1 MKRNSH
7 FLKFLLVSFLILS
20 TASIFAKGG
29 QGIAYYKAG
38 FPQVAKPL
46 LLSDL
51 TADSASIAES
61 CYYLGNIYFG
71 ENLAD
76 SAAYYYNKG
85 LSVFPMNS
93 LNTVG
98 LAMLKMKTNLVE
110 ADQNIATALK
120 LKGNKKNIELIIA
133 IANAY
138 LVNGLFEQATEYQ
151 EKAKQLKGKYAGVYV
166 LLGDIMLAKKDI
178 GNACSNYEQA
188 ILFDSQN
195 KEAYIKYARA
205 YKGVN
210 PALSIEKLGVLK
222 EKDPSFLLVDKEL
235 ADIYYT
241 MNKFDEA
248 VKHYEIYMQSGNSDS
263 QVKTK
268 YAMTLFFKQDFA
280 KSLEIAQLGL
290 VKSPRNPAFNRLA
303 MYNNV
308 ALKKYD
314 EGLKYADLL
323 FNKSDKAEIS
333 YFDYTYYGQALKET
347 KQFDLAIAQYE
358 KAFKLDSTKND
369 LNKEIANMSYEK
381 KDTLKGIAS
390 YEKYLGALS
399 AEKRN
404 GDVLFPFGK
413 ILYGYAASRPA
424 SDLELKK
431 STLIKA
437 DTIFAQIALLE
448 PIGYRANYW
457 RARVN
462 FAMDPENTQDL
473 AKNFYEKT
481 LALVEQKNL
490 ELVESKQQPKF
501 NPIVI
506 ECSRFLGF
514 YYYVKKDF
522 TQSKVYWNKIL
533 LIEPNNDVAKKA
545 ISGIDNPKGKK

>member
-1 MKRNSH
+1 MKRTSL
-7 FLKFLLVSFLILS
+7 FLKIVFVSVLALS
-20 TASIFAKGG
+20 AVTIYADGR
-29 QGIAYYKAG
+29 QGISYYKAG
-38 FPQVAKPL
+38 VPQVAKPL
-46 LLSDL
+46 LLSEL
-51 TADSASIAES
+51 SADSVTIAET

-71 ENLAD
+71 ENLPD

-85 LSVFPMNS
+85 LSAYPLNS
-93 LNTVG
+93 LNSVG
-98 LAMLKMKTNLVE
+98 LSMLKMKTNLVE
-110 ADQNIATALK
+110 ADQNITAVLK

-138 LVNGLFEQATEYQ
+138 LVNDLVDQAVVYQ

-188 ILFDSQN
+188 ILFDAQN

-210 PALSIEKLGVLK
+210 PALSIEKLNVLK

-248 VKHYEIYMQSGNSDS
+248 VKYYENYMQSGNSDG

-280 KSLEIAQLGL
+280 KSLEVAQLGL
-290 VKSPRNPAFNRLA
+290 VKAPRNPAFNRLA

-333 YFDYTYYGQALKET
+333 YFDYTYYGQALRES
-347 KQFDLAIAQYE
+347 KQYDLAIAQYE
-358 KAFKLDSTKND
+358 KALSLDTTKTD
-369 LNKEIANMSYEK
+369 LHKEIALMCYEK
-381 KDTLKGIAS
+381 ADTLKGIAS
-390 YEKYLGALS
+390 YEKYLGFLAP
-399 AEKRN
+399 EKRT
-404 GDVLFPFGK
+404 GDVLLPLGK
-413 ILYGYAASRPA
+413 IYYGYASSRPA
-424 SDLELKK
+424 AALDVKK
-431 STLIKA
+431 ALLIKA
-437 DTIFAQIALLE
+437 DTIFSEIARLE
-448 PIGYRANYW
+448 PVGYRGNYW

-473 AKNFYEKT
+473 AKSYYERT
-481 LALVEQKNL
+481 LALVE
-490 ELVESKQQPKF
+490 SKADPRF
-501 NPIVI
+501 NPIII

-514 YYYVKKDF
+514 YHYMKKDF

-545 ISGIDNPKGKK
+545 IAGIDNPKGKK

>member
-7 FLKFLLVSFLILS
+7 FLKFLLVSVLILS
-20 TASIFAKGG
+20 TTSIFANER

-46 LLSDL
+46 LLSEL
-51 TADSASIAES
+51 SADSATIAET

-71 ENLAD
+71 ENFPD
-76 SAAYYYNKG
+76 SAAYFYNKG
-85 LSVFPMNS
+85 LSVYPLNA

-98 LAMLKMKTNLVE
+98 LSMLKMKSNLAE
-110 ADQNIATALK
+110 ADQNIAAVLK

-138 LVNGLFEQATEYQ
+138 LVNGLLDQAVVYQ

-210 PALSIEKLGVLK
+210 PTLSIEKLGVLK

-280 KSLEIAQLGL
+280 KSLEIAQLGI

-314 EGLKYADLL
+314 EGLKFADLL

-333 YFDYTYYGQALKET
+333 YFDHTYYGQALRET
-347 KQFDLAIAQYE
+347 KQYDLAIAQYE
-358 KAFKLDSTKND
+358 QAFKLDSTKND
-369 LNKEIANMSYEK
+369 LNKEIALMCYEK
-381 KDTLKGIAS
+381 ADTLKGIAS
-390 YEKYLGALS
+390 YEKYLSALS

-404 GDVLFPFGK
+404 GDVLLPLGK
-413 ILYGYAASRPA
+413 ILYGYAATRPA
-424 SDLELKK
+424 SAAELKK

-437 DTIFAQIALLE
+437 DTVFAQIASLE
-448 PIGYRANYW
+448 PIGYRGNYW

-473 AKNFYEKT
+473 AKSYYEKT
-481 LALVEQKNL
+481 LALVE
-490 ELVESKQQPKF
+490 SKADARF
-501 NPIVI
+501 NPIII

-514 YYYVKKDF
+514 YYYMKKDF

-533 LIEPNNDVAKKA
+533 SIEPNNDVAKKA
-545 ISGIDNPKGKK
+545 ISGIDNPKGKKQ